1 VSEASGWMACQRQT
15 SSQCSCGR
23 RGMRNFDHGL
33 VRIGARRTA
42 DRLWKR
48 HMLQLH
54 MSLEVIITRV
64 VLATDVARKRD
75 RRMGLLVAFQ
85 IVFAR
90 EGLGTGRHGTTEG
103 TAVEMLI
110 PNMVV
115 QMIEPLARGVLVNVV
130 ERVELLLGSV
140 DSTVPE

>member
-1 VSEASGWMACQRQT
+1 
-15 SSQCSCGR
+15 
-23 RGMRNFDHGL
+23 MRSLDHGL

-42 DRLWKR
+42 AHLWER

-54 MSLEVIITRV
+54 VTLEVIITRV
-64 VLATDVARKRD
+64 VLATDVAREGDGHMR
-75 RRMGLLVAFQ
+75 LLVALQ

-103 TAVEMLI
+103 TAVEMLV

-115 QMIEPLARGVLVNVV
+115 QVIEPLARGVLVNVV